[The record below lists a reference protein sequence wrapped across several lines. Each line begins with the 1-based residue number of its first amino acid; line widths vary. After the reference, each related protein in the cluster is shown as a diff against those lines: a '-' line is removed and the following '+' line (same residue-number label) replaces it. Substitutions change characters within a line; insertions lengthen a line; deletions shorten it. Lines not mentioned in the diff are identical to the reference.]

1 LPATGGRPA
10 DGPGPTAKFNRPIDL
25 VLTTDGALVVSEEN
39 NHRLRKI
46 LLK

>member
-1 LPATGGRPA
+1 
-10 DGPGPTAKFNRPIDL
+10 
-25 VLTTDGALVVSEEN
+25 VLTTDGSLVVSEEN